1 MYVPTGR
8 GESCACVIGLPSR
21 RWPVYVKK
29 LTRQGNSAALII
41 DRPLMDLMEIDA
53 DTPLKV
59 TVEGRRL
66 IVEPLDKNERAG
78 KFQKVME
85 KTGRRNAELFRRLA
99 K

>member
-1 MYVPTGR
+1 
-8 GESCACVIGLPSR
+8 
-21 RWPVYVKK
+21 
-29 LTRQGNSAALII
+29 
-41 DRPLMDLMEIDA
+41 MEIDA

>member
-1 MYVPTGR
+1 M
-8 GESCACVIGLPSR
+8 I
-21 RWPVYVKK
+21 VKK

-41 DRPLMDLMEIDA
+41 DRSLMDLLDIDS

-66 IVEPLDKNERAG
+66 IVEPLGDEERAQ
-78 KFQKVME
+78 KFKKVME
-85 KTGRRNAELFRRLA
+85 KTGRKNAELFRRLA